1 MAVSKCVRSLLL
13 LVCLL
18 LGSRAGQAQP
28 HKYSNLFRTP
38 PGLDTYFDYTEAV
51 AAARQA
57 GKPLLIEFTGHAT
70 INARR
75 IEQNVWPDSAV
86 FPLLRHRYVI
96 LQVYVDDATPL
107 PKLGP
112 KPAGSASR
120 APQTLGAQWAA
131 WQQTQF
137 GTNYQPYYVALN
149 PTTERRLLPSLPIEA
164 LSDPAKLA
172 EWLRA
177 GVAALPAAKG
187 K

>member
-1 MAVSKCVRSLLL
+1 MAVFKRVQGLLL

-28 HKYSNLFRTP
+28 HKYSNLFRAP
-38 PGLDTYFDYTEAV
+38 LGLDTYFDYTEAV
-51 AAARQA
+51 AAAQRA

-70 INARR
+70 INARK

-86 FPLLRHRYVI
+86 FPLLRHHYVI

-112 KPAGSASR
+112 KPASR
-120 APQTLGAQWAA
+120 APQTLGAQWGA
-131 WQQTQF
+131 WQQAQF

-149 PTTERRLLPSLPIEA
+149 PVTGRRLLPSLTIAA
-164 LSDPAKLA
+164 LSDPARLA

-177 GVAALPAAKG
+177 GAAALPAATSK
-187 K
+187 

>member
-1 MAVSKCVRSLLL
+1 MAVFKRVRGLLL
-13 LVCLL
+13 LVYLL
-18 LGSRAGQAQP
+18 FGSRAGQAQP
-28 HKYSNLFRTP
+28 HKYSNLFRAP
-38 PGLDTYFDYTEAV
+38 PGLDTYFDYTEAM

-57 GKPLLIEFTGHAT
+57 GKRLLLEFTGHAT
-70 INARR
+70 INARK

-86 FPLLRHRYVI
+86 FPLLRHRYVV
-96 LQVYVDDATPL
+96 LQVYVDATTPL

-112 KPAGSASR
+112 KPAGPTSR
-120 APQTLGAQWAA
+120 APQTLGAQWGA
-131 WQQTQF
+131 WQQAQF

-149 PTTERRLLPSLPIEA
+149 PVTGRRLLPSLPIAA
-164 LSDPAKLA
+164 LSDPARLA